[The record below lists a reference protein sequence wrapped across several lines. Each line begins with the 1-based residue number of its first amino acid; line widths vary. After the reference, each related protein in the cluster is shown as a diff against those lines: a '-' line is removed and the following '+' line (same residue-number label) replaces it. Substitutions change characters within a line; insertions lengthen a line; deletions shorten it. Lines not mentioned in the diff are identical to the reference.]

1 MSKKLIDFYELT
13 MAQVDLSNGFENQ
26 WQCFDL
32 YFRNDRR
39 EGVEQKGYSI
49 SAGLSEIIDYIQNI
63 SFSEEELDYLKN
75 NTDLSGKFLKYL
87 RTFKFTGDIYAIPDG
102 TPIFPGEPILTVWAP
117 APQAKIIET
126 DVLNRFNHACAIATK
141 SKRIVD
147 AAHGRSVMEFGARRA
162 QGDTAAING
171 AKYAYIAG
179 CTGTSC
185 YGTGLSY
192 NVPLLGTMAHSLVTQ
207 FPTEYEAFLA
217 YAREFPNNTVLL
229 VDTYDT
235 LQSGIPNAI
244 RVAKEFLEPMGKR
257 LKGVRLDS
265 GDLAYLSKEARRML
279 DSEGLNDCKIIAS
292 NSLDEYTIENM
303 LLKEE
308 AMIDSF
314 GVGENLI
321 TSKASPV
328 FGGVYKL
335 VATSDSENG
344 RVKPKIKVSDDPA
357 KTTVP
362 GRKSLYRFYDKDSGF
377 ALGDL
382 VALADEEIPADN
394 YRLVDHTDPS
404 KYKDLSNY
412 VLREL
417 QVPIFKKGKLVY
429 TVPSIEE
436 RREYCR
442 KEFETIYPE
451 IKRFLNP
458 HIYYVDLSVKLAKL
472 KNYMSVKQR
481 EKNEKRKAI

>member
-49 SAGLSEIIDYIQNI
+49 SAGLSEIIDYIQNF
-63 SFSEEELDYLKN
+63 SFSEKELDYLKKN
-75 NTDLSGKFLKYL
+75 SDLSEKFLEYL
-87 RTFKFTGDIYAIPDG
+87 RTFQFTGYIYAIPDG
-102 TPIFPGEPILTVWAP
+102 TPIFPAEPVLTVWAP

-126 DVLNRFNHACAIATK
+126 DILNRFNHACTIATK
-141 SKRIVD
+141 AKRIVD
-147 AAHGRSVMEFGARRA
+147 AAQGRSVMEFGARRA
-162 QGDTAAING
+162 QGETAAVNG
-171 AKYAYIAG
+171 AKYAYMAG
-179 CTGTSC
+179 CSGSSC
-185 YGTGLSY
+185 YGSGLSY

-217 YAREFPNNTVLL
+217 YAREFPNNTILL

-235 LQSGIPNAI
+235 LLSGIPNAI
-244 RVAKEFLEPMGKR
+244 RVAKEYLEPMGKR
-257 LKGVRLDS
+257 LKGIRLDS
-265 GDLAYLSKEARRML
+265 GDLAYLSKEARKML
-279 DSEGLNDCKIIAS
+279 DSKGLNDCKIVAS
-292 NSLDEYTIENM
+292 NSLDEYTIQNM
-303 LLKEE
+303 LLKEG

-335 VATSDSENG
+335 VATSDSEKG
-344 RVKPKIKVSDDPA
+344 IIKPKIKVSDDPA

-362 GRKSLYRFYDKDSGF
+362 GRKNLYRFYDKESGF

-382 VALADEEIPADN
+382 VALADEKIPTDK

-412 VLREL
+412 VLKQL
-417 QVPIFKKGKLVY
+417 QIPIFERGKLVY

-436 RREYCR
+436 SREYCR
-442 KEFETIYPE
+442 KEFETLYPE

-472 KNYMSVKQR
+472 KNDMSVRQR
-481 EKNEKRKAI
+481 ENNENRKAI